1 MKEPKKRMS
10 SVAFS
15 FLVVRLCL
23 LLGAVA
29 MIIVL
34 ATNASEVNYSIK
46 LIAIGVF
53 MFLAIACLLSFFC
66 EIENNKKD
74 GDKK

>member
-23 LLGAVA
+23 LLGSIA

-34 ATNASEVNYSIK
+34 ATNASDVSYSIK